1 VSPREKLCAF
11 STEARG
17 KTKSTQKPRTC
28 ASPFPVNS
36 AKKLDFLG
44 SVKAKVN
51 THRGASNSKNR
62 YRFATP

>member
-1 VSPREKLCAF
+1 MEVQLRAWLESK
-11 STEARG
+11 G

-28 ASPFPVNS
+28 ASPFPVN
-36 AKKLDFLG
+36 